1 MHALL
6 TTPAATLER
15 GGGDRIDGDRGA
27 TEEGQL
33 RPMRLFIAAAAAA
46 VTAMVACSA
55 PTTQAAPSP
64 PADNA
69 LQRQLEDAAS
79 GAGAL
84 AHLRKLEQ
92 ITERNGGNRASPG
105 PGYDASVDYVVGVL
119 RKAGWQVST
128 PEFDLDG
135 DRIRNVIA
143 ETKTGDPDDV
153 VMAGAHLDT
162 VEESPGMNDNGSG
175 SAALLE
181 IAVRMGG
188 SPKVTNQVRLAWW
201 GAEESGLNG
210 STHYVET
217 LSRADRRGIALY
229 LNLDMVASP
238 NVGYLVEGGVGR
250 GEDAGPEGSAEV
262 ARVLAE
268 RLAATGVT
276 PEITE
281 FAGDSDYVPFIEAGI
296 PTGGAFTGDHEEKTR
311 EQARRWGGQAGE
323 DFDPCYDESCDRMDN
338 VNVKAL
344 DRYTHAVAG
353 TIAHFAISVSDLPR
367 R

>member
-46 VTAMVACSA
+46 VTAMLACSA
-55 PTTQAAPSP
+55 PTTQGAPSP
-64 PADNA
+64 PADNP

-92 ITERNGGNRASPG
+92 ITEQNGGNRASPG
-105 PGYDASVDYVVGVL
+105 PGYDASVDYVVDVL

-135 DRIRNVIA
+135 DRVRNVIA

-188 SPKVTNQVRLAWW
+188 SSKVTNQVRLAWW

-210 STHYVET
+210 STHYVDT
-217 LSRADRRGIALY
+217 LSRAARRGIALY

-262 ARVLAE
+262 ARVLVE

-281 FAGDSDYVPFIEAGI
+281 FAGDSDYVPFVEAGI
-296 PTGGAFTGDHEEKTR
+296 PTGGAFTGDDEEKTR
-311 EQARRWGGQAGE
+311 EQAARWGGKAGAE
-323 DFDPCYDESCDRMDN
+323 FDPCYDESCDRMDN
-338 VNVKAL
+338 VNVKGL